1 MKIFQNVHQ
10 IASPVADRN
19 LFQYPF
25 VGDNRVHLDTGAFLQ
40 ACGVWTS
47 FAYTVAA
54 FFFFLLP
61 HSYLF
66 AAVATEQGPRSAVI
80 RTGQFPAVRFSSG
93 LTVCDEELRNG
104 RWVSRYWESSG
115 QIVADIQIDAER
127 AQMDTL
133 PVDAFRLEIEKQD
146 LSGTWKWIGANKSEV
161 HNPDGLLVTVDLESS
176 ALPIRVR
183 VHTLLGGGPVM
194 VRWLEVV
201 NTGQRPT
208 AISNISPWAGQLWHT
223 PNFAEKLQPDSEN
236 VYDVAYAQYS
246 RWGYEGSWR
255 FDPIVNETKIISG
268 ERGKS
273 GWGHPTFFARNNATG
288 EWFVASLGWSGNW
301 KIRVTSKVE
310 KSPVDRSDAI
320 DRPVNDARLFFDM
333 GPSSVDPALRVIEP
347 GETVKT
353 PETHIL
359 CMKADLDHVVQALLN
374 HVRRDVLPR
383 PPSEHVFDVEANH
396 RGYIVD
402 HETEAGIDREIDMA
416 ADIGA
421 ETFLIDAGWYGP
433 EPNVWYQN
441 VGDWYAGAWLP
452 NDIQPI
458 REYARKKGMRFGL
471 WVEIEGAGSA
481 SKLRKEHPDWILTRD
496 GQPIANGR
504 HLDVGNPVVAKWME
518 SEIARIIR
526 KYDLDVF
533 RIDYNMSTEEDGNQV
548 RDGFVE
554 NSSWRHV
561 ENLYAMFDRLR
572 QQFPGVI
579 FQNCAGGG
587 GRLDW
592 AILHHFDNTEL
603 SDWMRAPRGIKILN
617 GMTWVLPPEI
627 LLRTFGTE
635 VPDLAGDGD
644 IDYQL
649 RQVEM
654 SLPIFRGI
662 APSLSELNP
671 TLRDKIRSGVELYKR
686 KVRPIL
692 RDSVVYHHTPLTPY
706 FNQSPWLVL
715 EYASPDKRRDVV
727 TLFRT
732 SNDEDPIYHF
742 VPRGLDASVTYKVT
756 FENRSETVEL
766 SGIRLMTDGIPVRL
780 ETTGTSEML
789 LFESVPAN
797 VKSR

>member
-1 MKIFQNVHQ
+1 MRFLSQ
-10 IASPVADRN
+10 ITRTPRKN
-19 LFQYPF
+19 L
-25 VGDNRVHLDTGAFLQ
+25 T
-40 ACGVWTS
+40 WTS
-47 FAYTVAA
+47 FAGMGAA
-54 FFFFLLP
+54 LYCFLLL
-61 HSYLF
+61 HSVLF
-66 AAVATEQGPRSAVI
+66 AATAPELSPRSAVI
-80 RTGQFPAVRFSSG
+80 RTGPVPGVRFSSG
-93 LTVCDEELRNG
+93 LTVCDEELRHG

-115 QIVADIQIDAER
+115 QIVADIQIEAER
-127 AQMDTL
+127 QLMDAL
-133 PVDAFRLEIEKQD
+133 PVDAFKLEMEGQE
-146 LSGTWKWIGANKSEV
+146 LSGTWKWVGASQSETQ
-161 HNPDGLLVTVDLESS
+161 NRKGLLVTVELESNVR
-176 ALPIRVR
+176 PIRVK
-183 VHTLLGGGPVM
+183 VQTLLGGGPVM
-194 VRWLEVV
+194 VRWLEVS
-201 NTGQRPT
+201 NTADHPT
-208 AISNISPWAGQLWHT
+208 AISNVSPWAGQLWHT
-223 PNFAEKLQPDSEN
+223 PDFAEKLPPDSED
-236 VYDVAYAQYS
+236 VYDVGYAQYS
-246 RWGYEGSWR
+246 KWGYEGALR
-255 FDPIVNETKIISG
+255 FDPVINETKIISG

-288 EWFVASLGWSGNW
+288 EWFAASLAWSGNW
-301 KIRVTSKVE
+301 KIRVTSKIE
-310 KSPVDRSDAI
+310 TSPVNRSDSV
-320 DRPVNDARLFFDM
+320 DRPVNEARLFFDM
-333 GPSSVDPALRVIEP
+333 GPNSVDAALRVIDP

-359 CMKADLDHVVQALLN
+359 CMKADLDQVVQALLN
-374 HVRRDVLPR
+374 HVRRDVLPP

-402 HETEAGIDREIDMA
+402 HETEAGIEREIDMA

-433 EPNVWYQN
+433 EPNRWYQN

-458 REYARKKGMRFGL
+458 REYARKKGLRFGL
-471 WVEIEGAGSA
+471 WVEIEGTGAA

-518 SEIARIIR
+518 SEIARIIT

-533 RIDYNMSTEEDGNQV
+533 RIDYNMSTEEDGNQM
-548 RDGFVE
+548 REGFVE

-572 QQFPGVI
+572 LQFPHVI

-592 AILHHFDNTEL
+592 GILHRFDNTEL
-603 SDWMRAPRGIKILN
+603 SDWMRGPRGVKILN
-617 GMTWVLPPEI
+617 GMTWLLPPEI

-644 IDYQL
+644 IDYQM

-662 APSLSELNP
+662 APSPTELNP
-671 TLRDKIRSGVELYKR
+671 ILRNKIRAGVDLYKDEL
-686 KVRPIL
+686 RPIL
-692 RDSVVYHHTPLTPY
+692 RDSLVYHHTPLTPY
-706 FNQSPWLVL
+706 MSESPWLVL
-715 EYASPDKRRDVV
+715 EYADPNKRRSVA

-732 SNDEDPIYHF
+732 SNFGDPVYHF
-742 VPRGLDASVTYKVT
+742 VPRGLDSSVTYMVT
-756 FENRSETVEL
+756 FENRSEKVEL
-766 SGIRLMTDGIPVRL
+766 SGAQLMREGVPVRL

-789 LFESVPAN
+789 LFESLRAN
-797 VKSR
+797 AKSR

>member
-1 MKIFQNVHQ
+1 MGFLSQ
-10 IASPVADRN
+10 IICTPRKN
-19 LFQYPF
+19 L
-25 VGDNRVHLDTGAFLQ
+25 N
-40 ACGVWTS
+40 WTS
-47 FAYTVAA
+47 FASTGAGIYC
-54 FFFFLLP
+54 FLLL
-61 HSYLF
+61 HSVLF
-66 AAVATEQGPRSAVI
+66 AATAPELSPRSAVI
-80 RTGQFPAVRFSSG
+80 RTGPVPGVRFNSG
-93 LTVCDEELRNG
+93 LTVCDEELRHG

-115 QIVADIQIDAER
+115 QIVADIQIEAESQ
-127 AQMDTL
+127 QMDAL
-133 PVDAFRLEIEKQD
+133 PVDAFKLEIEGQE
-146 LSGTWKWIGANKSEV
+146 LSGTWKWVGASRSETK
-161 HNPDGLLVTVDLESS
+161 NRNDLLVTVELESS
-176 ALPIRVR
+176 VRPIRVK
-183 VHTLLGGGPVM
+183 VQTLLGGGPVM
-194 VRWLEVV
+194 VRWLEVR
-201 NTGQRPT
+201 NTADRPT
-208 AISNISPWAGQLWHT
+208 AISNVSPWSGQLWHT
-223 PNFAEKLQPDSEN
+223 PNFAEKLLPDSEN
-236 VYDVAYAQYS
+236 VYDVGYAQYS
-246 RWGYEGSWR
+246 NWGYEGAWR
-255 FDPIVNETKIISG
+255 FDPVINETKIISG

-288 EWFVASLGWSGNW
+288 EWFAASLAWSGNW

-310 KSPVDRSDAI
+310 KSPVERSDSV
-320 DRPVNDARLFFDM
+320 DRPVNEARLFFDM
-333 GPSSVDPALRVIEP
+333 GPSSVDPALRVIDP

-359 CMKADLDHVVQALLN
+359 CVKSDVDHVIQALLT
-374 HVRRDVLPR
+374 HVRRDVLPP

-402 HETEAGIDREIDMA
+402 HETEAGIEREIDMA

-433 EPNVWYQN
+433 EPNLWYQN

-458 REYARKKGMRFGL
+458 REYARKKGLRFGL
-471 WVEIEGAGSA
+471 WVEIEGAGAA
-481 SKLRKEHPDWILTRD
+481 SKLRKDHPDWILTRD

-518 SEIARIIR
+518 SEIARIIT

-548 RDGFVE
+548 REGFVE

-572 QQFPGVI
+572 LQFPHVI

-592 AILHHFDNTEL
+592 GILHRFDNTEL
-603 SDWMRAPRGIKILN
+603 SDWMRGPRGVKILN
-617 GMTWVLPPEI
+617 GMTWLLPPEI

-644 IDYQL
+644 IDYQM

-662 APSLSELNP
+662 APSPAELNP
-671 TLRDKIRSGVELYKR
+671 ILRNKIRAGVDLYKNEL
-686 KVRPIL
+686 RPIL
-692 RDSVVYHHTPLTPY
+692 RDSMVYHHTPLTPY
-706 FNQSPWLVL
+706 FNESPWLVL
-715 EYASPDKRRDVV
+715 EYAAPDKRRSVA

-732 SNDEDPIYHF
+732 SSLEDPVYHF
-742 VPRGLDASVTYKVT
+742 MPRGLDSTVTYKVT

-766 SGIRLMTDGIPVRL
+766 SGLQLMKEGIPVRL

-789 LFESVPAN
+789 LFESSPAGA
-797 VKSR
+797 KGR

>member
-1 MKIFQNVHQ
+1 MEGCKL
-10 IASPVADRN
+10 AEGEVAMEFSDG
-19 LFQYPF
+19 F
-25 VGDNRVHLDTGAFLQ
+25 VQTRRH
-40 ACGVWTS
+40 CRVWTS
-47 FAYTVAA
+47 FANTVAT
-54 FFFFLLP
+54 FCFISIL
-61 HSYLF
+61 HSVLF
-66 AAVATEQGPRSAVI
+66 AAATDQGPRSAFI
-80 RTGQFPAVRFSSG
+80 RTGAFPGVRFSSG

-104 RWVSRYWESSG
+104 RWVSRYWESSA
-115 QIVADIQIDAER
+115 QIIADIQLEAER
-127 AQMDTL
+127 QQMDTL
-133 PVDAFRLEIEKQD
+133 PVDAFKLEIEGQE
-146 LSGTWKWIGANKSEV
+146 LSGTWKWIGADKSDV
-161 HNPDGLLVTVDLESS
+161 RNPDGLLVTVELESTVR
-176 ALPIRVR
+176 PIRVK
-183 VHTLLGGGPVM
+183 VQTLLNGGPVM

-201 NTGQRPT
+201 NIGQRPT
-208 AISNISPWAGQLWHT
+208 AISNVSPWAGQLWHT

-236 VYDVAYAQYS
+236 VYDVGYAQYS
-246 RWGYEGSWR
+246 KWGYEGAWR
-255 FDPIVNETKIISG
+255 FDPVVNETKIISG

-288 EWFVASLGWSGNW
+288 EWFVASLAWSGNW

-310 KSPVDRSDAI
+310 KSPVDRTNSI
-320 DRPVNDARLFFDM
+320 DRPVNEARLFFDM
-333 GPSSVDPALRVIEP
+333 GPSSVDPVLRVMEP
-347 GETVKT
+347 NETVRT

-359 CMKADLDHVVQALLN
+359 GMKSDLDHVTQALLN

-383 PPSEHVFDVEANH
+383 PPSDHVFDVEANH

-433 EPNVWYQN
+433 EPNIWYQN

-458 REYARKKGMRFGL
+458 REYARKKGLRFGL
-471 WVEIEGAGSA
+471 WVEIEAAGAA
-481 SKLRKEHPDWILTRD
+481 SKLRKEHPDWILTRN
-496 GQPIANGR
+496 GKPIANGR

-518 SEIARIIR
+518 SEIARLIR

-548 RDGFVE
+548 REGFVE

-572 QQFPGVI
+572 EEFPGVI

-592 AILHHFDNTEL
+592 GILHRFDNTEL
-603 SDWMRAPRGIKILN
+603 SDWMRAPRGVKILN

-644 IDYQL
+644 IDDQL

-662 APSLSELNP
+662 APSPAELNP
-671 TLRDKIRSGVELYKR
+671 ILRDKIRSGVDLYKR
-686 KVRPIL
+686 ELRPIL
-692 RDSVVYHHTPLTPY
+692 RDSVVYHHTPLTP
-706 FNQSPWLVL
+706 FLSQSPWVVL
-715 EYASPDKRRDVV
+715 EYARPDKKRGVA

-732 SNDEDPIYHF
+732 SNLEDPVYRF
-742 VPRGLDASVTYKVT
+742 VPRGLDASSSYKVA
-756 FENRSETVEL
+756 FQNRGETVEM
-766 SGIRLMTDGIPVRL
+766 SGLQLMQNGIPVRL
-780 ETTGTSEML
+780 ETAGTSEML
-789 LFESVPAN
+789 LFESVPVSTKN
-797 VKSR
+797 R

>member
-1 MKIFQNVHQ
+1 ME
-10 IASPVADRN
+10 
-19 LFQYPF
+19 L
-25 VGDNRVHLDTGAFLQ
+25 VGGLVRARGK
-40 ACGVWTS
+40 CRVWTS
-47 FAYTVAA
+47 IVNIMAA
-54 FFFFLLP
+54 VFFLAIP
-61 HSYLF
+61 GSSMF
-66 AAVATEQGPRSAVI
+66 AAAATEGSRSAFV
-80 RTGQFPAVRFSSG
+80 RSGQLPGVRFTSG

-104 RWVSRYWESSG
+104 RWVSRYWTSSG
-115 QIVADIQIDAER
+115 QIIADIQIDAER
-127 AQMDTL
+127 HQMDTL
-133 PVDAFRLEIEKQD
+133 PVDAFKLEMEGQE
-146 LSGTWKWIGANKSEV
+146 LSGTWKWIGVNQSEV
-161 HNPDGLLVTVDLESS
+161 KNPDGLLVTVELESVVR
-176 ALPIRVR
+176 PVR
-183 VHTLLGGGPVM
+183 VKVQTLLNGGPVM
-194 VRWLEVV
+194 VRWLEIS
-201 NTGQRPT
+201 NTGTKPT
-208 AISNISPWAGQLWHT
+208 AISNVSPWAGQLWHT
-223 PNFAEKLQPDSEN
+223 PNFAEKLQPDSED
-236 VYDVAYAQYS
+236 VYDIGYAQYEK
-246 RWGYEGSWR
+246 WGYEGAWK
-255 FDPIVNETKIISG
+255 FNPVINETKLISG
-268 ERGKS
+268 DRGKS

-288 EWFVASLGWSGNW
+288 EWFVASLAWSSNW
-301 KIRVTSKVE
+301 KIRVTSKIE
-310 KSPVDRSDAI
+310 KSPVDRSNSI
-320 DRPVNDARLFFDM
+320 DRPVNEARLFFDM
-333 GPSSVDPALRVIEP
+333 GPSSVDPVQRVMAP
-347 GETVKT
+347 GEMVRT
-353 PETHIL
+353 PETHIV
-359 CMKADLDHVVQALLN
+359 CMKSDLDHVTEALLN
-374 HVRRDVLPR
+374 HVRRDILPR

-433 EPNVWYQN
+433 EPNLWYQN

-471 WVEIEGAGSA
+471 WVEIEGAGAA
-481 SKLRKEHPDWILTRD
+481 SRLRKEHPDWILTRD
-496 GQPIANGR
+496 SQPIANGR

-533 RIDYNMSTEEDGNQV
+533 RIDYNMSVEEDGNQV

-592 AILHHFDNTEL
+592 GILRRFDNTEL
-603 SDWMRAPRGIKILN
+603 SDWMRGPRGVKILN

-644 IDYQL
+644 IEYQL

-662 APSLSELNP
+662 APSPAEFNP
-671 TLRDKIRSGVELYKR
+671 ILRDKIRSGVDLYKR
-686 KVRPIL
+686 ELRPIL

-706 FNQSPWLVL
+706 FSQSPWLVL
-715 EYASPDKRRDVV
+715 EYAKADKMRAVA

-732 SNDEDPIYHF
+732 SNLENPVYHF
-742 VPRGLDASVTYKVT
+742 VPRGLDASAAYKVT
-756 FENRSETVEL
+756 FENQGESVEL
-766 SGIRLMTDGIPVRL
+766 SGVQLMTDGIPVRL
-780 ETTGTSEML
+780 EAAGTSQML
-789 LFESVPAN
+789 LFERVPPST
-797 VKSR
+797 KSR

>member
-1 MKIFQNVHQ
+1 MAVRRLVEGEKAAMKSAIRTVRENK
-10 IASPVADRN
+10 PR
-19 LFQYPF
+19 
-25 VGDNRVHLDTGAFLQ
+25 R
-40 ACGVWTS
+40 WTVRGM
-47 FAYTVAA
+47 VAA
-54 FFFFLLP
+54 LCFLLLA
-61 HSYLF
+61 HTLSLG
-66 AAVATEQGPRSAVI
+66 ATVPAQGPRSAFI
-80 RTGQFPAVRFSSG
+80 RTGSFPGVRFNSG
-93 LTVCDEELRNG
+93 LTICDEELRNG

-115 QIVADIQIDAER
+115 QIVADIQIEAER
-127 AQMDTL
+127 PQMDTL
-133 PVDAFRLEIEKQD
+133 PVDAFKLEIEGQE
-146 LSGTWKWIGANKSEV
+146 LSGSWKWIAATQSTV
-161 HNPDGLLVTVDLESS
+161 HNPDGLLVSVELESTVR
-176 ALPIRVR
+176 PIRAKVQ
-183 VHTLLGGGPVM
+183 TLLSGGPVM
-194 VRWLEVV
+194 VRWLEIT

-208 AISNISPWAGQLWHT
+208 AISNVSPWSGQLWHT
-223 PNFAEKLQPDSEN
+223 PNFAERLPSDSEE
-236 VYDVAYAQYS
+236 VYDVGYAQYS
-246 RWGYEGSWR
+246 KWGYEGAWR
-255 FDPIVNETKIISG
+255 FDPVVNATKLIAG

-288 EWFVASLGWSGNW
+288 EWFAASLGWSANW
-301 KIRVTSKVE
+301 KIRVTSRIE

-320 DRPVNDARLFFDM
+320 DRAVNEARLFFDM
-333 GPSSVDPALRVIEP
+333 GPSSVDPVLRVLTP

-359 CMKADLDHVVQALLN
+359 CMKADLDHVIQALLN
-374 HVRRDVLPR
+374 HVRRDVLPQ

-433 EPNVWYQN
+433 QPNVWYQN
-441 VGDWYAGAWLP
+441 VGDWYPGDWLP

-471 WVEIEGAGSA
+471 WVEIEGAGAA
-481 SKLRKEHPDWILTRD
+481 SNLRKEHPDWILTRN

-504 HLDVGNPVVAKWME
+504 HLDVGNSVVATWME
-518 SEIARIIR
+518 SEIARVIR

-548 RDGFVE
+548 RDGFIE
-554 NSSWRHV
+554 NSSWRHI

-572 QQFPGVI
+572 RQFPGVI

-592 AILHHFDNTEL
+592 GILRRFDNTEL
-603 SDWMRAPRGIKILN
+603 SDWMRAPRGVKILN

-649 RQVEM
+649 RQVQM
-654 SLPIFRGI
+654 ALPIFRGI
-662 APSLSELNP
+662 APSLSEMNP
-671 TLRDKIRSGVELYKR
+671 ILRNKLRAGVNLYKR
-686 KVRPIL
+686 ELRPML
-692 RDSVVYHHTPLTPY
+692 RDSVVFHHTPVTP
-706 FNQSPWLVL
+706 FLSQSPWLVL
-715 EYASPDKRRDVV
+715 EYASPDKKRDVA

-732 SNDEDPIYHF
+732 SNFDDPVYHF
-742 VPRGLDASVTYKVT
+742 VPRGLEASASYKIT
-756 FENRSETVEL
+756 FENRGETLEM
-766 SGIRLMTDGIPVRL
+766 SGLRLMQDGIPVRL
-780 ETTGTSEML
+780 ETSGTSEML
-789 LFESVPAN
+789 LFEKEQTNTEAIATN
-797 VKSR
+797 R

>member
-1 MKIFQNVHQ
+1 MEAGKLTEGERVAMDFTDEIVRAESTCRVWAF
-10 IASPVADRN
+10 IANTLAALCLLSSLHSS
-19 LFQYPF
+19 LF
-25 VGDNRVHLDTGAFLQ
+25 G
-40 ACGVWTS
+40 
-47 FAYTVAA
+47 
-54 FFFFLLP
+54 
-61 HSYLF
+61 
-66 AAVATEQGPRSAVI
+66 AVAPEPGPYLAFI
-80 RTGQFPAVRFSSG
+80 RTGQFPGVRFTSG

-127 AQMDTL
+127 QQMDTL
-133 PVDAFRLEIEKQD
+133 PVDAFKLEIEGQD
-146 LSGTWKWIGANKSEV
+146 LAGTWKWIKAEQSEG
-161 HNPDGLLVTVDLESS
+161 HDPDGLLVSVELESS
-176 ALPIRVR
+176 VRPIRVKIQ
-183 VHTLLGGGPVM
+183 TLLNGGPVM
-194 VRWLEVV
+194 VRWLEII

-208 AISNISPWAGQLWHT
+208 AISNVSPWAGQLWHT
-223 PNFAEKLQPDSEN
+223 PNFTEKLQPESEN
-236 VYDVAYAQYS
+236 VYDVGYAQYEK
-246 RWGYEGSWR
+246 WGYEGAWR
-255 FDPIVNETKIISG
+255 FDPVVNETKIISG
-268 ERGKS
+268 DRGKS

-288 EWFVASLGWSGNW
+288 EWFVASLAWSANW
-301 KIRVTSKVE
+301 KIRVTSKIE
-310 KSPVDRSDAI
+310 KSPVDRSNSV
-320 DRPVNDARLFFDM
+320 DRPVNEARLFFDM
-333 GPSSVDPALRVIEP
+333 GPSSVDPVLRVIDP
-347 GETVKT
+347 GESVKT

-359 CMKADLDHVVQALLN
+359 CMKSDLDHVTQALLN

-433 EPNVWYQN
+433 EPNIWYQN

-481 SKLRKEHPDWILTRD
+481 SKLRKEHPDWILTRN

-548 RDGFVE
+548 REGFVE

-592 AILHHFDNTEL
+592 GILRRFDNTEL
-603 SDWMRAPRGIKILN
+603 SDWMREPRGVKILN

-644 IDYQL
+644 IDSQL
-649 RQVEM
+649 RQVQM

-662 APSLSELNP
+662 APSLTELNP
-671 TLRDKIRSGVELYKR
+671 VLRDKIRGGVDLYKR
-686 KVRPIL
+686 ELRPIL
-692 RDSVVYHHTPLTPY
+692 RDSVVYHHTPMTPY

-715 EYASPDKRRDVV
+715 EYASPDKRRDVT

-732 SNDEDPIYHF
+732 SNFEDPVYHF
-742 VPRGLDASVTYKVT
+742 VPRGLDASLSYKVT
-756 FENRSETVEL
+756 FENRHESAEL
-766 SGIRLMTDGIPVRL
+766 SGIQLMTDGIPVRL

-789 LFESVPAN
+789 FFENVPAN
-797 VKSR
+797 RTSR

>member
-1 MKIFQNVHQ
+1 MDFAGEIVHAENTCRVWAF
-10 IASPVADRN
+10 IARTTAALCLLCLLHSSLLAVVA
-19 LFQYPF
+19 PE
-25 VGDNRVHLDTGAFLQ
+25 TG
-40 ACGVWTS
+40 S
-47 FAYTVAA
+47 
-54 FFFFLLP
+54 
-61 HSYLF
+61 
-66 AAVATEQGPRSAVI
+66 RSALI
-80 RTGQFPAVRFSSG
+80 RTGQFPGVRFTSG

-127 AQMDTL
+127 QQMDTL
-133 PVDAFRLEIEKQD
+133 PVDAFKLEIEGQD
-146 LSGTWKWIGANKSEV
+146 LAGTWKWIKAEQSEI
-161 HNPDGLLVTVDLESS
+161 HAPEGLLVSVELESRVR
-176 ALPIRVR
+176 PIRVK
-183 VHTLLGGGPVM
+183 VQTLLNGGPVM
-194 VRWLEVV
+194 VRWIEIV
-201 NTGQRPT
+201 NTGQHPT
-208 AISNISPWAGQLWHT
+208 AVSNVSPWAGQLWHT
-223 PNFAEKLQPDSEN
+223 PNFAEKLQPESED
-236 VYDVAYAQYS
+236 VYDVGYPQYS
-246 RWGYEGSWR
+246 QWGYEGAWR
-255 FDPIVNETKIISG
+255 FDPVVNETKIISG
-268 ERGKS
+268 DRGKS

-288 EWFVASLGWSGNW
+288 EWFAASLGWSANW
-301 KIRVTSKVE
+301 KIRITSKIE
-310 KSPVDRSDAI
+310 KSPVDRTSSI
-320 DRPVNDARLFFDM
+320 DRPVNEARLFFDM
-333 GPSSVDPALRVIEP
+333 GPSSVDPVLRVLDP
-347 GETVKT
+347 GESVKT

-359 CMKADLDHVVQALLN
+359 CMKSDLDHVTQALLN

-433 EPNVWYQN
+433 EPNLWYQN

-471 WVEIEGAGSA
+471 WVEIEAAGSA
-481 SKLRKEHPDWILTRD
+481 SKLRKDHPDWILTRN

-548 RDGFVE
+548 REGFVE
-554 NSSWRHV
+554 NSAWRHV

-592 AILHHFDNTEL
+592 GILRRFDNTEL
-603 SDWMRAPRGIKILN
+603 SDWMREPRGVKILN
-617 GMTWVLPPEI
+617 GMTWVVPPEI

-644 IDYQL
+644 IDSQL
-649 RQVEM
+649 RQVQM

-662 APSLSELNP
+662 APSPAELNP
-671 TLRDKIRSGVELYKR
+671 ALRDQIRAGVDLYKR
-686 KVRPIL
+686 ELRPIL
-692 RDSVVYHHTPLTPY
+692 RNSVVYHHTPLTPY
-706 FNQSPWLVL
+706 FSQSPWLVL
-715 EYASPDKRRDVV
+715 EYASPDKKRDVA

-732 SNDEDPIYHF
+732 SNFEDPIYHF
-742 VPRGLDASVTYKVT
+742 VPRGLDASLSYKVT
-756 FENRSETVEL
+756 FENRRETAEL
-766 SGIRLMTDGIPVRL
+766 TGMQLMTDGIPVRL
-780 ETTGTSEML
+780 ETAGTSEML
-789 LFESVPAN
+789 LFENVPTN
-797 VKSR
+797 VTAR

>member
-1 MKIFQNVHQ
+1 MGF
-10 IASPVADRN
+10 S
-19 LFQYPF
+19 
-25 VGDNRVHLDTGAFLQ
+25 GDIVRTDST
-40 ACGVWTS
+40 CRVWTS
-47 FAYTVAA
+47 ITNTIAA
-54 FFFFLLP
+54 LCLLISL
-61 HSYLF
+61 HSFLF
-66 AAVATEQGPRSAVI
+66 AAITPEQGPRSALI
-80 RTGQFPAVRFSSG
+80 RTGQFPGVRFSSG
-93 LTVCDEELRNG
+93 LTVCDEELRHG

-127 AQMDTL
+127 QQMDTL
-133 PVDAFRLEIEKQD
+133 PVDAFKLEIEGQD
-146 LSGTWKWIGANKSEV
+146 LAGTWKWIKAEKSEIR
-161 HNPDGLLVTVDLESS
+161 NPDGLLVTVELESS
-176 ALPIRVR
+176 VRPIGVK
-183 VHTLLGGGPVM
+183 VQTLLSGGPVM
-194 VRWLEVV
+194 VRWLEIV
-201 NTGQRPT
+201 NTGQHPT
-208 AISNISPWAGQLWHT
+208 AISNVSPWAGQLWHT
-223 PNFAEKLQPDSEN
+223 PNFAEKLQPESED
-236 VYDVAYAQYS
+236 VYDVGYAQYS
-246 RWGYEGSWR
+246 KWGYEGAWR
-255 FDPIVNETKIISG
+255 FDPVVNDTKIIAG

-288 EWFVASLGWSGNW
+288 EWFVASLGWSANW
-301 KIRVTSKVE
+301 KIRVTSKIE
-310 KSPVDRSDAI
+310 KSPVDRSDSI
-320 DRPVNDARLFFDM
+320 DRPVNEARLFFEM
-333 GPSSVDPALRVIEP
+333 GPSSVDPVLRVVDP

-359 CMKADLDHVVQALLN
+359 CMKSDLDHVVQALLN

-433 EPNVWYQN
+433 EPNIWYQN

-471 WVEIEGAGSA
+471 WVEIEGAGAA
-481 SKLRKEHPDWILTRD
+481 SKLRREHPDWILTRN

-533 RIDYNMSTEEDGNQV
+533 RIDYNMSTEEDGNHV

-572 QQFPGVI
+572 QQFPNVI

-587 GRLDW
+587 GRLDLG
-592 AILHHFDNTEL
+592 ILHRFDNTEL
-603 SDWMRAPRGIKILN
+603 SDWMREPRGVKILN
-617 GMTWVLPPEI
+617 GMTWILPPEI

-644 IDYQL
+644 IDFQL

-654 SLPIFRGI
+654 SLPIIRGI
-662 APSLSELNP
+662 APSPAELNP
-671 TLRDKIRSGVELYKR
+671 VLRDKIRSGVDLYKR
-686 KVRPIL
+686 ELRPIL

-706 FNQSPWLVL
+706 FSQSPWLVL
-715 EYASPDKRRDVV
+715 EYASPDKKRDVA
-727 TLFRT
+727 TLFRS
-732 SNDEDPIYHF
+732 SNFEDPVYHF
-742 VPRGLDASVTYKVT
+742 VPRGLDASDTYKVT
-756 FENRSETVEL
+756 FENRGGTVEL
-766 SGIRLMTDGIPVRL
+766 SGIQLMTAGIPVRL
-780 ETTGTSEML
+780 ETMGTSEML
-789 LFESVPAN
+789 LFESVQASA
-797 VKSR
+797 KDQ

>member
-1 MKIFQNVHQ
+1 MEFSGETVRAESIGRVRTF
-10 IASPVADRN
+10 IAN
-19 LFQYPF
+19 I
-25 VGDNRVHLDTGAFLQ
+25 
-40 ACGVWTS
+40 
-47 FAYTVAA
+47 VAA
-54 FFFFLLP
+54 LCILSSL
-61 HSYLF
+61 HSFLF
-66 AAVATEQGPRSAVI
+66 AAIAPETGPRSAFI
-80 RTGQFPAVRFSSG
+80 RTGQFPGVRYTSG

-127 AQMDTL
+127 QQMDTL
-133 PVDAFRLEIEKQD
+133 PVDAFKLEIEGQD
-146 LSGTWKWIGANKSEV
+146 LAGTWKWIKAEKSEV
-161 HNPDGLLVTVDLESS
+161 HDPDGLLVTVELESS
-176 ALPIRVR
+176 IRPIWVK
-183 VHTLLGGGPVM
+183 VQTLLNGGPVM
-194 VRWLEVV
+194 VRWIEIV
-201 NTGQRPT
+201 NTGQHPT
-208 AISNISPWAGQLWHT
+208 AISNVSPWAGQLWHT
-223 PNFAEKLQPDSEN
+223 PNFAEKLQPDSED
-236 VYDVAYAQYS
+236 VYDVGYAQYS
-246 RWGYEGSWR
+246 KWGYEGAWR
-255 FDPIVNETKIISG
+255 FDPVVNETKVISG
-268 ERGKS
+268 DRGKS
-273 GWGHPTFFARNNATG
+273 GWGHPTFFARNNASG
-288 EWFVASLGWSGNW
+288 EWFVASLGWSANW
-301 KIRVTSKVE
+301 KIRVTSRVE
-310 KSPVDRSDAI
+310 RSPVDRSSSI
-320 DRPVNDARLFFDM
+320 DRPVNEARLFFDM
-333 GPSSVDPALRVIEP
+333 GPSSVDPVLRVIDP

-359 CMKADLDHVVQALLN
+359 CMKSDLDHVTQALLN

-402 HETEAGIDREIDMA
+402 HETEAGIDREIDLA

-433 EPNVWYQN
+433 EPNSWYQN
-441 VGDWYAGAWLP
+441 VGDWYSGAWLP

-471 WVEIEGAGSA
+471 WVEIEGAGAA
-481 SKLRKEHPDWILTRD
+481 SKLRQEHPDWILTRN

-533 RIDYNMSTEEDGNQV
+533 RIDYNMSTEEDGNHE
-548 RDGFVE
+548 REGFVE

-592 AILHHFDNTEL
+592 GILRRFDNTEL
-603 SDWMRAPRGIKILN
+603 SDWMREPRGVKILN
-617 GMTWVLPPEI
+617 GMTWILPPEI

-635 VPDLAGDGD
+635 VPDLSGDGD
-644 IDYQL
+644 IDAQL

-662 APSLSELNP
+662 APSPAELNP
-671 TLRDKIRSGVELYKR
+671 ILRDKIRAGIDLYKR
-686 KVRPIL
+686 ELRPIL
-692 RDSVVYHHTPLTPY
+692 RNSVLYHHTPLTPY
-706 FNQSPWLVL
+706 FSQSPWLVL
-715 EYASPDKRRDVV
+715 EYASPDKKRDVA

-732 SNDEDPIYHF
+732 SNFEDPIYRF
-742 VPRGLDASVTYKVT
+742 VARGLDASLSYKVT
-756 FENRSETVEL
+756 FENRRETAEL
-766 SGIRLMTDGIPVRL
+766 SGIQLMTEGIPVRL
-780 ETTGTSEML
+780 ETAGTSEML
-789 LFESVPAN
+789 LFENVPAT
-797 VKSR
+797 VTAR

>member
-1 MKIFQNVHQ
+1 ME
-10 IASPVADRN
+10 
-19 LFQYPF
+19 L
-25 VGDNRVHLDTGAFLQ
+25 VGGLVRARGK
-40 ACGVWTS
+40 CRVWTS
-47 FAYTVAA
+47 IVNIMAA
-54 FFFFLLP
+54 VFFLAIP
-61 HSYLF
+61 GSSMF
-66 AAVATEQGPRSAVI
+66 AAAATEGSRSAFV
-80 RTGQFPAVRFSSG
+80 RSGQLPGVRFTSG

-104 RWVSRYWESSG
+104 RWVSRYWTSSG
-115 QIVADIQIDAER
+115 QIIADIQIDAER
-127 AQMDTL
+127 QQMDTL
-133 PVDAFRLEIEKQD
+133 PVDAFKLEMEGQE
-146 LSGTWKWIGANKSEV
+146 LSGTWKWIGVNQSEV
-161 HNPDGLLVTVDLESS
+161 KNPDGLLVTVELESVVR
-176 ALPIRVR
+176 PVR
-183 VHTLLGGGPVM
+183 VKVQTLLNGGPVM
-194 VRWLEVV
+194 VRWLEIS
-201 NTGQRPT
+201 NTGTKPT
-208 AISNISPWAGQLWHT
+208 AISNVSPWAGQLWHT
-223 PNFAEKLQPDSEN
+223 PNFAEKLQPDSED
-236 VYDVAYAQYS
+236 VYDIGYAQYEK
-246 RWGYEGSWR
+246 WGYEGAWK
-255 FDPIVNETKIISG
+255 FNPVINETKLISG
-268 ERGKS
+268 DRGKS

-288 EWFVASLGWSGNW
+288 EWFVASLAWSSNW
-301 KIRVTSKVE
+301 KIRVTSKIE
-310 KSPVDRSDAI
+310 KSPVDRSNSI
-320 DRPVNDARLFFDM
+320 DRPVNEARLFFDM
-333 GPSSVDPALRVIEP
+333 GPSSVDPVQRVMAP
-347 GETVKT
+347 GEMVRT
-353 PETHIL
+353 PETHIV
-359 CMKADLDHVVQALLN
+359 CMKSDLDHVTEALLN
-374 HVRRDVLPR
+374 HVRRDILPR

-433 EPNVWYQN
+433 EPNLWYQN

-471 WVEIEGAGSA
+471 WVEIEGAGAA
-481 SKLRKEHPDWILTRD
+481 SRLRKEHPDWILTRD
-496 GQPIANGR
+496 SQPIANGR

-533 RIDYNMSTEEDGNQV
+533 RIDYNMSVEEDGNQV

-592 AILHHFDNTEL
+592 GILRRFDNTEL
-603 SDWMRAPRGIKILN
+603 SDWMRGPRGVKILN

-644 IDYQL
+644 IEYQL

-662 APSLSELNP
+662 APSPAEFNP
-671 TLRDKIRSGVELYKR
+671 ILRDKIRSGVDLYKR
-686 KVRPIL
+686 ELRPIL

-706 FNQSPWLVL
+706 FSQSPWLVL
-715 EYASPDKRRDVV
+715 EYAKADKMRAVA

-732 SNDEDPIYHF
+732 SNLENPVYHF
-742 VPRGLDASVTYKVT
+742 VPRGLDASAAYKVT
-756 FENRSETVEL
+756 FENQGESVEL
-766 SGIRLMTDGIPVRL
+766 SGVQLMTDGIPVRL
-780 ETTGTSEML
+780 EAAGTSQML
-789 LFESVPAN
+789 LFQRVPPST
-797 VKSR
+797 KSR